1 MSIDSFYFNIE
12 LDELVLQN
20 TNIYDN
26 VYIHTRIKSRSVLK
40 IILF

>member
-1 MSIDSFYFNIE
+1 MSIDIFYFNNE
-12 LDELVLQN
+12 LDELVFQN

-26 VYIHTRIKSRSVLK
+26 VYIHIKTRSVLK